1 MSLVQINN
9 LTFGY
14 DGSFDNVF
22 ENVSFRFDTD
32 WRLGLTGRNGRGK
45 TTLLNL
51 LAGKYEYRGEI
62 LTSVRF
68 DYFPFAVGDSDTLTS
83 EVVGQ
88 IAPDC
93 EAWKL
98 AREMSLLEL
107 GDDILTRPFG
117 TLSMGE
123 RTKLMLAALFLR
135 GENGGFLLIDE
146 PTNHLDVRG
155 RELTARYLRGKGGF
169 LLVSHDRVFLD
180 ACIDHIISINRADI
194 EVLHGNFSTWR
205 EEKRRR
211 DEAEIAKNDRLK
223 KDIGR
228 LTDSTRR
235 AANWSDKVEKSKIG
249 EHAGDRGALGAQ
261 AARMMKRAKNIQRR
275 RDESVEEKSGLMKN
289 LEKTDALRLSPL
301 THHSPR
307 LVVLEDVSIRYGD
320 KTVCE
325 NVSFTVGP
333 GQRLAL
339 SGRNGSGKSSLLK
352 LILGGDI
359 PHSGSV
365 RLASGL
371 KISYVSQD
379 TSGLSGDLKSYARD
393 CGVDQSLF
401 MSVLRKLDFP
411 RVQFEKDMLDFS
423 GGQKKKVLVARSLC
437 EEAHL
442 YVWDE
447 PLNFVDIL
455 SRIQIE
461 ELLLEFKP
469 SMIFVEH
476 DKGFT
481 ENAATDFVEL

>member
-1 MSLVQINN
+1 MPLVQINN

-22 ENVSFRFDTD
+22 DNVSFRFDTD

-51 LAGKYEYRGEI
+51 LMGKYEYRGEI

-68 DYFPFAVGDSDTLTS
+68 DCFPFAADALSAVIDGVES
-83 EVVGQ
+83 
-88 IAPDC
+88 
-93 EAWKL
+93 WKL

-107 GDDILTRPFG
+107 DAEILERPFG

-123 RTKLMLAALFLR
+123 RTKLMLAALFLKS
-135 GENGGFLLIDE
+135 ENGGFLLIDE
-146 PTNHLDVRG
+146 PTNHLDARG
-155 RELTARYLRGKGGF
+155 RELTARYLKGKDGF

-180 ACIDHIISINRADI
+180 ACINHVLSINRADI
-194 EVLHGNFSTWR
+194 EVTRGNFSTWLG
-205 EEKRRR
+205 EKRLR
-211 DEAEIAKNDRLK
+211 DEAEIAKNERLR

-228 LTDSTRR
+228 LTESTRR
-235 AANWSDKVEKSKIG
+235 AANWSDKLEKSKIG
-249 EHAGDRGALGAQ
+249 GHSGDRGAVGAQ

-275 RDESVEEKSGLMKN
+275 RDEDIEEKSGLMKN
-289 LEKTDALRLSPL
+289 LEKNDALAIRSL

-307 LVVLEDVSIRYGD
+307 LVTLENVSVRYGE
-320 KTVCE
+320 KTVCKG
-325 NVSFTVGP
+325 VSFTVGA
-333 GQRLAL
+333 GQRVAL
-339 SGRNGSGKSSLLK
+339 TGRNGSGKSSLLK
-352 LILGGDI
+352 LILGEDI
-359 PHSGSV
+359 PHSGDV

-401 MSVLRKLDFP
+401 MSILRKLDFP
-411 RVQFEKDMLDFS
+411 RSQFEKEMRDFS

-442 YVWDE
+442 YIWDE

-469 SMIFVEH
+469 PMIFVEH
-476 DKGFT
+476 DRAFT
-481 ENAATDFVEL
+481 ENAATDFAEV